1 MRPPPA
7 PKPAQAARGA
17 SPSGDRLE
25 LIETFIRIAETGGIS
40 AAARSLGTAQ
50 PTVTRRLQQLES
62 LLGGKLVERGNQ
74 GLALTTLGARMLPE
88 AREMAARWS
97 GLAEIALAQGSEA
110 GAALAGRVRIASTR
124 AIGSAFLPAIIA
136 DFLAAHPDMRIDL
149 RLEDGGAD
157 LGADLAAD
165 GADFALRLGKAC
177 APGETRR
184 EIARVRRALCA
195 SPETAE
201 RVGFARGVDISRCE
215 PLSLEGEPLIVLG
228 AKGGSMAASLGG
240 SMGTGG
246 MEALRFFGRDGES
259 MEARFEALACVDDVE
274 AALDLALSG
283 VGLALLPTWRI
294 APLLQEGAL
303 IPVSAAWTE
312 GETPVSVVWPSGRF
326 RSAAATALL
335 DQVTAELSAILGES

>member
-1 MRPPPA
+1 MRPSAA

-25 LIETFIRIAETGGIS
+25 LIETFIRIAETGGIT
-40 AAARSLGTAQ
+40 AAARSMGTAQ

-97 GLAEIALAQGSEA
+97 GLAEIALAQGSEE
-110 GAALAGRVRIASTR
+110 GAAFAGRVRIASTR
-124 AIGSAFLPAIIA
+124 ALGSAFLPAIIA

-149 RLEDGGAD
+149 RLDDGGAD

-201 RVGFARGVDISRCE
+201 RVGFARGVDIARCE

-228 AKGGSMAASLGG
+228 AMGPSAMGAA
-240 SMGTGG
+240 MGATNA
-246 MEALRFFGRDGES
+246 ETLRFHGRDGET

-283 VGLALLPTWRI
+283 VGLALLPTWRT

-312 GETPVSVVWPSGRF
+312 GETPVSVVWPAGRF

-335 DQVTAELSAILGES
+335 DQVTAELSAILGEG